1 MQQATIAGLL
11 QFIGSQAA
19 DRPINHGSWQACAV
33 GDYAREVLQHVIP
46 LPDDSSGVRDYTRVH
61 TDPVILALHQE
72 CGMKTI
78 PQWARDLCIP
88 QAEQYSL
95 MELLTHLMG
104 NSTYGEL
111 RQELEKSLGLV
122 IPVPTAE

>member
-11 QFIGSQAA
+11 QFIGGQAA
-19 DRPINHGSWQACAV
+19 DRPINHGSWRVCAV

-46 LPDDSSGVRDYTRVH
+46 LPDISNGVRDYTRVH

-72 CGMKTI
+72 CGMSFIPHWARELGI
-78 PQWARDLCIP
+78 PQVD
-88 QAEQYSL
+88 QYSL
-95 MELLTHLMG
+95 VELLADQIG

-111 RQELEKSLGLV
+111 RRELEENFGLV
-122 IPVPTAE
+122 FLSSATE